1 MNRKLE
7 PAKPCCYSCRR
18 SCGWI
23 VSRERRHLR
32 LDGSRTPR
40 RFMSNKLNNTK
51 YNLLSFIPMVLFNQF
66 KFFYNLFFLAIALSQ
81 FIPALKVGFLIT
93 YVSPLAFVLVVT
105 LFKEASDDL
114 KRYSKDKELNNAK
127 IEYLNRKKK
136 EWQMKSSASLRVG
149 DLIKVYQNQ
158 RIPTDCVLLHTTEK
172 NGTVF
177 IRTDQLDGETDW
189 KLRSAVI
196 GTQSMEPVEMCGRK
210 DVTLVANAPN
220 DQIYDF
226 KGFMAYGMDLDQA
239 QKEPLGLENTLW
251 QNTVLASTGYIV
263 AQVIYTGKETRS
275 EMNSKSTSTKVGKLD
290 LELNRLS
297 KFLFVLMVIISFG
310 IVALDHFRG
319 RWYVNVFR
327 FVLLLS
333 AIIPISLRVNLDM
346 AKIYYCY

>member
-1 MNRKLE
+1 
-7 PAKPCCYSCRR
+7 
-18 SCGWI
+18 
-23 VSRERRHLR
+23 
-32 LDGSRTPR
+32 
-40 RFMSNKLNNTK
+40 
-51 YNLLSFIPMVLFNQF
+51 
-66 KFFYNLFFLAIALSQ
+66 
-81 FIPALKVGFLIT
+81 
-93 YVSPLAFVLVVT
+93 
-105 LFKEASDDL
+105 
-114 KRYSKDKELNNAK
+114 
-127 IEYLNRKKK
+127 
-136 EWQMKSSASLRVG
+136 
-149 DLIKVYQNQ
+149 
-158 RIPTDCVLLHTTEK
+158 
-172 NGTVF
+172 
-177 IRTDQLDGETDW
+177 
-189 KLRSAVI
+189 
-196 GTQSMEPVEMCGRK
+196 
-210 DVTLVANAPN
+210 
-220 DQIYDF
+220 
-226 KGFMAYGMDLDQA
+226 MAYGMDLDQA